1 MNLELRG
8 KISESFQS
16 LVGQYKEYMD
26 DRYITDISSD
36 IADMCWGVVS
46 SFLPCHIKDKEVGNG
61 TVRSKFKSK
70 LKLEIESGFPST
82 IRERTAYLDVVHC
95 HYFDMSEEESLNKQ
109 LNYLQEAE
117 DNFSPS
123 IKGGMGVMLIT
134 DEIEKFT
141 SLFMEDMKKMGVDN
155 WDTRMGWDGCDVC
168 NPITAMNIIHFL
180 TTRMLEPLGV

>member
-1 MNLELRG
+1 MGYMMTLELRG

-16 LVGQYKEYMD
+16 LVGQYKDYMD

-36 IADMCWGVVS
+36 IAGMCWGVVS

-61 TVRSKFKSK
+61 TVRSKFKTR

-82 IRERTAYLDVVHC
+82 IREHSIPDGLT
-95 HYFDMSEEESLNKQ
+95 EEESLNKQ

-141 SLFMEDMKKMGVDN
+141 SLFMEDMKKMGVNN

-180 TTRMLEPLGV
+180 TTRMLEPLGA

>member
-1 MNLELRG
+1 MGSMMNLELRG

-46 SFLPCHIKDKEVGNG
+46 SFLPCHIKDKEVGGG

-82 IRERTAYLDVVHC
+82 IRQRTTYLDNY
-95 HYFDMSEEESLNKQ
+95 HYFNMSEEESLNKQ

-123 IKGGMGVMLIT
+123 IKAGMGIMFVT
-134 DEIEKFT
+134 DEIVKFT
-141 SLFMEDMKKMGVDN
+141 SLFIEDMKSLGVDD
-155 WDTRMGWDGCDVC
+155 WDTQMGDLNTHC
-168 NPITAMNIIHFL
+168 L
-180 TTRMLEPLGV
+180 TVIEVLTCQILKPLGV